1 MHDEQ
6 FVLAELGRLY
16 IDSRALVIQ
25 LQAAQKQIA
34 DLQAAVPKPTSD
46 VSASSGA

>member
-1 MHDEQ
+1 MHQED

-25 LQAAQKQIA
+25 LQAAQKQIV
-34 DLQAAVPKPTSD
+34 DLQAAAAKLQPDTPSV
-46 VSASSGA
+46 

>member
-1 MHDEQ
+1 MHQED

-25 LQAAQKQIA
+25 LQAAQKRISELEQSVA
-34 DLQAAVPKPTSD
+34 KDAGVTPDSPS
-46 VSASSGA
+46 V